1 MQKHDMQKQNIRNQH
16 IQRRRRKRRS
26 RLPLLLLVLVLA
38 AGAYYGL
45 RYLGVLSTRS
55 YTAAHFDIETLESEV
70 DKDGDGMDD
79 FEDIMEG
86 ARTYVSTRPKYES
99 VYYQGGYPDGN
110 VGVCTDVIWTAFQE
124 AGYDLKAMVDEDI
137 AAHTAAYP
145 RVGGRPDRNI
155 DFRRV
160 PNLLVF
166 FQRNAQSLT
175 LDTSDRAA
183 WQPGD
188 IVVYKDH
195 IAIVSEKRNAAGI
208 PFIIHHGG
216 QPVYEE
222 DSMTRQKIIGH
233 FRWNAA
239 GK

>member
-1 MQKHDMQKQNIRNQH
+1 MQKQDMQKY
-16 IQRRRRKRRS
+16 RRRRKRRH
-26 RLPLLLLVLVLA
+26 RLPALLLLLVIA

-45 RYLGVLSTRS
+45 RYFGFVAGRA
-55 YTAAHFDIETLESEV
+55 YTAAHFGLETLKS
-70 DKDGDGMDD
+70 DLDRDRDGRDD
-79 FEDIMEG
+79 YADIMDG
-86 ARTYVSTRPKYES
+86 ARAYVSTRPRYES
-99 VYYQGGYPDGN
+99 VYYPGGYPEGN
-110 VGVCTDVIWTAFQE
+110 VGVCTDVIWSAFQE

-137 AAHTAAYP
+137 ASHTRAYP
-145 RVGGRPDRNI
+145 RVNGKPDPNI

-166 FQRNAQSLT
+166 FQRNARSLT
-175 LDTSDRAA
+175 LDTTDLDA

-195 IAIVSEKRNAAGI
+195 IAIISEKRNSRGI

-222 DSMTRQKIIGH
+222 DSLTRQKIIGH
-233 FRWNAA
+233 FRWE
-239 GK
+239 GSGS

>member
-1 MQKHDMQKQNIRNQH
+1 MQKQDVRQPH
-16 IQRRRRKRRS
+16 RQKKRKRRRS
-26 RLPLLLLVLVLA
+26 RLPLLFLIMVLA
-38 AGAYYGL
+38 AGTYYGL
-45 RYLGVLSTRS
+45 RYIGLLPSRS
-55 YTAAHFDIETLESEV
+55 YTASHFGIRTLVSEV
-70 DKDGDGMDD
+70 DQDGDGKDD

-86 ARTYVSTRPKYES
+86 ARSYVSTKPKYES

-110 VGVCTDVIWTAFQE
+110 VGVCTDVIWSAFQE
-124 AGYDLKAMVDEDI
+124 AGYDLKAMVDADI

-145 RVGGRPDRNI
+145 RVNGKPDRNI

-166 FQRNAQSLT
+166 FQRNAQTLT
-175 LDTSDRAA
+175 LDTSDRGS

-222 DSMTRQKIIGH
+222 DSMTRQRIIGH

>member
-1 MQKHDMQKQNIRNQH
+1 MQKQDIRQQH
-16 IQRRRRKRRS
+16 MHKRRKKRRS
-26 RLPLLLLVLVLA
+26 RLPLLFLVMVLI

-45 RYLGVLSTRS
+45 RYIGLLPARS
-55 YTAAHFDIETLESEV
+55 YTASHFGIETLESEL
-70 DKDGDGMDD
+70 DQDGDGKDD

-86 ARTYVSTRPKYES
+86 ARSYVRTRPKYES
-99 VYYQGGYPDGN
+99 VYYEGGYPDGN
-110 VGVCTDVIWTAFQE
+110 VGVCTDVIWSAFQE

-145 RVGGRPDRNI
+145 RVTGRPDRNI

-166 FQRNAQSLT
+166 FQRNAQTLT
-175 LDTSDRAA
+175 LDPSDLEA

-195 IAIVSEKRNAAGI
+195 IAIVSEKRNSRGI

-233 FRWNAA
+233 FRWIG